1 MERLINVFIEERNKE
16 KNEKG
21 GLIDGLNLKIK
32 DPRINNIYKNVSNAL
47 ISVDNATKE
56 KDDIIQ
62 ELLLAV
68 WEVTPVFLANM
79 ETSLEELL
87 EAIKKENNELAAKYF
102 TYLNI
107 RAVGAVKDKYKVTNV
122 DKEKSIEEVFFTDV
136 IKGNYSEEQ
145 IADKLNIDSISYG
158 SYSNFIA
165 WLKENGH
172 KFLTNKQIQ
181 YLQNDMINY
190 TDKQNFDFRKN
201 ITKRVLKYL
210 NMNEY
215 STSNIK
221 KIELMNQVNI
231 LESINSKNFFQ
242 NLKSNLDIPIVNE
255 LIYSELFTF
264 AELKEITSF
273 YNDITATLPLN
284 LIIKILLVIEN
295 KKYELLNR
303 IEEIGIKC

>member
-1 MERLINVFIEERNKE
+1 
-16 KNEKG
+16 
-21 GLIDGLNLKIK
+21 
-32 DPRINNIYKNVSNAL
+32 
-47 ISVDNATKE
+47 
-56 KDDIIQ
+56 
-62 ELLLAV
+62 
-68 WEVTPVFLANM
+68 
-79 ETSLEELL
+79 
-87 EAIKKENNELAAKYF
+87 
-102 TYLNI
+102 
-107 RAVGAVKDKYKVTNV
+107 
-122 DKEKSIEEVFFTDV
+122 
-136 IKGNYSEEQ
+136 
-145 IADKLNIDSISYG
+145 
-158 SYSNFIA
+158 
-165 WLKENGH
+165 
-172 KFLTNKQIQ
+172 
-181 YLQNDMINY
+181 
-190 TDKQNFDFRKN
+190 
-201 ITKRVLKYL
+201 
-210 NMNEY
+210 MNEY